1 MITNI
6 IKIPQRDVTN
16 IDNNNYWMIYEES
29 YNNKD
34 YLHDYTNNIKSCKD
48 IFSDI
53 ENIYDI
59 RYNFYNYSHTKVLS
73 HLIINYFNKF
83 LEINT
88 IILKEKVSDFF
99 KNGTLDN
106 FLNIYLKSCVDTDIS
121 LLNKFTDEINHILC
135 ENTNSNVEVTL
146 IKFQYY
152 LNKLLKIIS
161 RFDKDG
167 FLKHHIINNISK
179 NYNTLLMKN
188 IDLKGLTFISN
199 ILNQSVYELLFKK
212 DKIIKHFRID
222 DANELKNKIVS
233 LILNISEDD
242 MTDSSFANNI
252 FDSIKI
258 LNVHRESFS
267 NEIII
272 NNNTNLNKFTNYICA
287 SLFYI
292 LNENNLDKVYD
303 IINLHYNQ
311 LPNKLDFLVYY
322 KYHLQWR
329 ATHKLNYKFENI
341 AFQHILK
348 IFVDNE
354 FKKMIDNIKNSLDDI
369 FLSELMNNEINNLS
383 ITIQTP
389 KFKDIAFDI
398 SKIDVFITSNIIWQ
412 DIKCK
417 NNYSNIYKSEAIEL
431 YCTLVEN
438 YYNKKYTSSEQKR
451 LLNISYDE
459 SFVDINLGNSEIR
472 LPITYF
478 SVLDIVGKSKEI
490 TLEEI
495 TRKMNIDEDKLIN
508 IINFLKI
515 NNIIIDNNNKFYFNN
530 KILTRNVNINM
541 MQNENRFI
549 TVIEEDISYDKDIL
563 IDSVICRVCKKQYS
577 NSEDSKTIS
586 KYVSYGRLV
595 MIIRGELN
603 KYFIPTEVA
612 IKDRLKRLVTLGY
625 LVKDEEYNK
634 FSYIP

>member
-369 FLSELMNNEINNLS
+369 FLSEHMNNEINNLS

-389 KFKDIAFDI
+389 KFKDIKFDT

-495 TRKMNIDEDKLIN
+495 TRKMNIDEDKIIN

-515 NNIIIDNNNKFYFNN
+515 NNIIINNNNKFNFNN

>member
-161 RFDKDG
+161 KFDKDG

-222 DANELKNKIVS
+222 AANELKNKIVS

-258 LNVHRESFS
+258 LNVHRELFN

-272 NNNTNLNKFTNYICA
+272 NNNTFLNKFTNYICA
-287 SLFYI
+287 SIFYI
-292 LNENNLDKVYD
+292 LNENNIDKVYD

-354 FKKMIDNIKNSLDDI
+354 FKKTIDNIKNSLDDI
-369 FLSELMNNEINNLS
+369 FLSEHMNNEINNLS

-389 KFKDIAFDI
+389 KFKDIEFDTK
-398 SKIDVFITSNIIWQ
+398 KIDVFITSNIIWQ

-417 NNYSNIYKSEAIEL
+417 NNYSKIYKSEAIEL

>member
-341 AFQHILK
+341 TFKHILK